1 MNQVFG
7 SPQEAEQSHMP
18 LHLLHGLVKRL
29 TFGSHRINQTA
40 LGALIGWQSF
50 SCPIHWRCTYSRG
63 DGGDS
68 YVSSYILRTFHLIY
82 VSVSTTPH
90 PFFTCLLHLR
100 WSCIKKEREQVIRA
114 SFFLA
119 CDFSSVL
126 STCGD
131 VGGLLCT
138 AHRSGAVKEVMVHS
152 ASWEKRVSERDDLSS
167 TRRLL
172 SDSHLH
178 PLRGHTLVCGGRIE
192 DKQTDPFH

>member
-1 MNQVFG
+1 MFTSCENSLTIALACNNHNAQHIHARPCSAIGHNTLLILNQVFG

-63 DGGDS
+63 EGGDS

-90 PFFTCLLHLR
+90 PDPSFFICLSHLR
-100 WSCIKKEREQVIRA
+100 WSCVKKRA
-114 SFFLA
+114 GSRSLGHLFFFLA
-119 CDFSSVL
+119 FDFLSV
-126 STCGD
+126 
-131 VGGLLCT
+131 
-138 AHRSGAVKEVMVHS
+138 
-152 ASWEKRVSERDDLSS
+152 
-167 TRRLL
+167 
-172 SDSHLH
+172 
-178 PLRGHTLVCGGRIE
+178 
-192 DKQTDPFH
+192 